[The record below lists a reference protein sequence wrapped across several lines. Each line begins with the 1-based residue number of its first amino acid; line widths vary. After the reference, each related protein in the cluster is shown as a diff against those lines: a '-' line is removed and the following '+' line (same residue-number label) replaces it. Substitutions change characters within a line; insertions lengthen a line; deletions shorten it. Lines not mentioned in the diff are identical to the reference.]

1 MIFEIKEQNG
11 GIYVTVS
18 GRLDTPASVL
28 AQEEMAPLMEN
39 ADKEIVLDF
48 ARLDYISSS
57 GLRLLLTL
65 RKQAAARGGNVII
78 EHVSEEILKV
88 LTMTGFVNIFEVR

>member
-1 MIFEIKEQNG
+1 MIFEIKEQNA
-11 GIYVTVS
+11 GIYATVS